1 MKKVEYRCHR
11 CMLVLSVLISDLDP
25 STEYIACSQCGE
37 KSKRIGISSIAFTN
51 DFDHAEN

>member
-1 MKKVEYRCHR
+1 
-11 CMLVLSVLISDLDP
+11 MLVLSVLISDLDP